1 MMMELYGVKVNNM
14 NGMKKNKMSPCID
27 VKMFNKNK
35 VSEEFIKS
43 CKIAAKLF
51 GKERKI
57 RK

>member
-1 MMMELYGVKVNNM
+1 M